1 MTTIDRWNLIP
12 KKKKFPDRGCGGIVV
27 RTPAGILRST
37 TWIFICTVGPIGTP
51 VSIDLQITA
60 GYPVGHMLFEDKI
73 CATNAS
79 LFRTGTSTG
88 Q

>member
-1 MTTIDRWNLIP
+1 M
-12 KKKKFPDRGCGGIVV
+12 V
-27 RTPAGILRST
+27 RTPAGMLRST
-37 TWIFICTVGPIGTP
+37 MWIFICTVEPIGTP

-60 GYPVGHMLFEDKI
+60 GYPVGRMLFEDKI

-79 LFRTGTSTG
+79 LFRTGTSVS